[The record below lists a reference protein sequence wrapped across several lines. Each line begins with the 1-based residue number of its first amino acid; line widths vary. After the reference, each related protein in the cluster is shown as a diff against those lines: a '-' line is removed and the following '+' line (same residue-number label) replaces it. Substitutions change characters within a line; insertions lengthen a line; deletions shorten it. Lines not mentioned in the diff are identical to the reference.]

1 MLLDASLQTHAWAS
15 ARPFHET
22 DMATRSF
29 EQQILAFQAQEN
41 EQGML
46 QSRPPPSL
54 FLFLFGFVFGRP
66 LLPRP
71 VPFLF
76 FVLVFARPLDHAY
89 LFRYPGCGSFESPL
103 TLTQRKRAN
112 D

>member
-1 MLLDASLQTHAWAS
+1 
-15 ARPFHET
+15 
-22 DMATRSF
+22 
-29 EQQILAFQAQEN
+29 
-41 EQGML
+41 
-46 QSRPPPSL
+46 
-54 FLFLFGFVFGRP
+54 LFGFVFDRP